1 MIPFNPDQGGL
12 GPLNNAAAVA
22 QTAAAFAAWE
32 AIPSATATHRNAGQ
46 LPVDVDETNFEP
58 FLNPTAPDGLS
69 AIVYDED
76 GAIFELL
83 FGPDS
88 GVLGFAGPEWINGT
102 TGDIIEGVSFL
113 NGGALL
119 GPDAFPV
126 AEFLSVQ
133 VHEYGH
139 YQNLAH
145 TVVNG
150 QVAGFGDHRGPSPN
164 NTFAP
169 PPGGFA
175 NRIETMY
182 PFLFI
187 NGGQATPHPDD
198 VAIFST
204 LYPEPTFAA
213 TTGTITG
220 DIVAPNN
227 TSPVTGVNVIARN
240 IANPYDD
247 AVSAI
252 SSDFTDNFTAG
263 APFVGVYTL
272 RGLTPGASY
281 AVYVDAI
288 LQGGFSTPPRNPLPG
303 PEEFYNGPLESND
316 GTTDAPN
323 VFTPVVA
330 VAGIPVGG
338 IDIIFNGL
346 QPGPI
351 PAGDDTTTEIFPPF
365 PIKLC
370 GQSFDSVFVN
380 SNGNLTFGAGSTD
393 FTETIA
399 EHLTGPTRI
408 AGVWDDLN
416 PGARPG
422 SVSYSQTSSSITI
435 RFDKVPEFPAT
446 GENTFSFTL
455 YRGLRRVPSRRR
467 RPRRRRQQLFH
478 HRLRRPQCPGR
489 PGRLQ
494 LRRAYHFRLRA
505 GAQPLPP
512 GMDHRRP

>member
-1 MIPFNPDQGGL
+1 MKNRSCWLVLGCLSVFILASAPAEAGGPLILRAPGAPFLWPNGGRNIPFNPDQGGL
-12 GPLNNAAAVA
+12 GPLTNAEAVA
-22 QTAAAFAAWE
+22 QTTAAFQAW
-32 AIPSATATHRNAGQ
+32 ADVTSATATHMNAGS
-46 LPVDVDETNFEP
+46 LSVDVDETNFEP

-102 TGDIIEGVSFL
+102 TGDIVEGVAFM
-113 NGGALL
+113 NGGSLL

-133 VHEYGH
+133 VHEFGH

-150 QVAGFGDHRGPSPN
+150 QIIVGPGLTGPSPN
-164 NTFAP
+164 DTFPRP
-169 PPGGFA
+169 PSFA

-198 VAIFST
+198 IAIFST
-204 LYPEPTFAA
+204 LYPEPMFAA
-213 TTGTITG
+213 TTGAITG
-220 DIVAPNN
+220 NIIAPNN

-252 SSDFTDNFTAG
+252 SSDFTDDFTAG

-281 AVYVDAI
+281 AVFVDAI
-288 LQGGFSTPPRNPLPG
+288 LAGGFSTPPRNPLPG

-330 VAGIPVGG
+330 LAGITACGHRHH
-338 IDIIFNGL
+338 L
-346 QPGPI
+346 QP
-351 PAGDDTTTEIFPPF
+351 PA
-365 PIKLC
+365 
-370 GQSFDSVFVN
+370 
-380 SNGNLTFGAGSTD
+380 
-393 FTETIA
+393 
-399 EHLTGPTRI
+399 
-408 AGVWDDLN
+408 
-416 PGARPG
+416 ARPDPG
-422 SVSYSQTSSSITI
+422 
-435 RFDKVPEFPAT
+435 
-446 GENTFSFTL
+446 
-455 YRGLRRVPSRRR
+455 RRR
-467 RPRRRRQQLFH
+467 H
-478 HRLRRPQCPGR
+478 DHRDLPALHVQV
-489 PGRLQ
+489 
-494 LRRAYHFRLRA
+494 LRA
-505 GAQPLPP
+505 GFRVGLRQLQRQPDLRD
-512 GMDHRRP
+512 GQHRFQRDHRRAR